1 MKKLFYLAIV
11 AAALTATSCATAFC
25 GSKKTITLD
34 SNIPVESAKL
44 TIDGHKYNNVSFPYV
59 VKVKRGFNETIVKA
73 EAEGYTPT
81 TLVID
86 KNIQPRIG
94 SQYFGNGMVGCRCS
108 NGSDDETRV
117 QLLRIGVHDAATRR
131 KPADVDNCR

>member
-11 AAALTATSCATAFC
+11 AAALTATSCATVFC

-86 KNIQPRIG
+86 KTFNPVSVLNIL
-94 SQYFGNGMVGCRCS
+94 GMVWWA
-108 NGSDDETRV
+108 V
-117 QLLRIGVHDAATRR
+117 DAATGAMM
-131 KPADVDNCR
+131 KPEYNYYELEFTTPQPAENRQM

>member
-11 AAALTATSCATAFC
+11 AAALTATSCATVFC

-86 KNIQPRIG
+86 KTFNPVSVLNIL
-94 SQYFGNGMVGCRCS
+94 GMVWWA
-108 NGSDDETRV
+108 V
-117 QLLRIGVHDAATRR
+117 DAATGAMM
-131 KPADVDNCR
+131 KPEYNYYELEFTTPEPAENRQM